1 MDQGYNMQPQKL
13 KGATMLK
20 VTGILMI
27 IGGSA
32 SIIAAI
38 VLLLGVAALV
48 ALGGSALL
56 YLAAIVW
63 LVAAVMELVAGIVG
77 VKNNNNAEKANS
89 CMVWGIIVAVLSVLG
104 QVVNVIAG
112 GDFNILSLI
121 TGLII
126 PVLFIIG
133 ACMNKQG

>member
-1 MDQGYNMQPQKL
+1 M
-13 KGATMLK
+13 A
-20 VTGILMI
+20 
-27 IGGSA
+27 
-32 SIIAAI
+32 
-38 VLLLGVAALV
+38 LLGVAALV

-56 YLAAIVW
+56 YLAAIFS
-63 LVAAVMELVAGIVG
+63 LVAAVIELVAGIVG